1 MPITQRAQIVAL
13 MLSVIRREH
22 ATTMDYR
29 LGLLAGCTIVM
40 WGLWGFF
47 GKLALQK
54 GMAPITI
61 FLAEVI
67 TSVACTVPI
76 VVVLLRSHSLSQFH
90 TSWNVFGV
98 LSGAGLA
105 LGLLSYYFALEKTQA
120 SLLVPLTAIY
130 PVVSVLL
137 SYAVLHER
145 LSLLQWVGVVLVV
158 GGAMLLLSPA
168 TTETP

>member
-1 MPITQRAQIVAL
+1 
-13 MLSVIRREH
+13 
-22 ATTMDYR
+22 
-29 LGLLAGCTIVM
+29 M

-54 GMAPITI
+54 GMAPTTI

-76 VVVLLRSHSLSQFH
+76 LVVLLRSHSLSQFH

-98 LSGAGLA
+98 FSGAGLA
-105 LGLLSYYFALEKTQA
+105 LGLLCYYFALEKTQA
-120 SLLVPLTAIY
+120 SILVPLTAMY
-130 PVVSVLL
+130 PVISVLL

-145 LSLLQWVGVVLVV
+145 LSIFQWVGVVLVV
-158 GGAMLLLSPA
+158 VGTVLLLSTA
-168 TTETP
+168 TIDIP

>member
-1 MPITQRAQIVAL
+1 
-13 MLSVIRREH
+13 
-22 ATTMDYR
+22 
-29 LGLLAGCTIVM
+29 M

-54 GMAPITI
+54 GMAPTTM
-61 FLAEVI
+61 FLAEVL
-67 TSVACTVPI
+67 TSAVCTVPMLI
-76 VVVLLRSHSLSQFH
+76 VLLRSHNLSPFYS
-90 TSWNVFGV
+90 SWNVFGV

-105 LGLLSYYFALEKTQA
+105 FGLLSYYFALETTQA
-120 SLLVPLTAIY
+120 SLLVPLTAMY

-145 LSLLQWVGVVLVV
+145 LSMLQWVGVVLVL
-158 GGAMLLLSPA
+158 GGAMLLLSTA

>member
-1 MPITQRAQIVAL
+1 
-13 MLSVIRREH
+13 
-22 ATTMDYR
+22 
-29 LGLLAGCTIVM
+29 M

-54 GMAPITI
+54 GMAPTTM

-67 TSVACTVPI
+67 TSAACTVPL
-76 VVVLLRSHSLSQFH
+76 VVVLFRNHSLSPFH

-105 LGLLSYYFALEKTQA
+105 LGLLCYYVALEKTQA
-120 SLLVPLTAIY
+120 SLLVPLTAMY

-158 GGAMLLLSPA
+158 GGAILLLSPA
-168 TTETP
+168 TTKTP

>member
-1 MPITQRAQIVAL
+1 
-13 MLSVIRREH
+13 
-22 ATTMDYR
+22 MDYR
-29 LGLLAGCTIVM
+29 LVLLAGFTIVM

-54 GMAPITI
+54 GMAPTTI

-76 VVVLLRSHSLSQFH
+76 LVVLLRSHSLSQCH

-105 LGLLSYYFALEKTQA
+105 LGLLCYYFALEKTQA
-120 SLLVPLTAIY
+120 SILVPLTAIY

-145 LSLLQWVGVVLVV
+145 PSMLQWVGVVLVIV
-158 GGAMLLLSPA
+158 GAMLLLSTA
-168 TTETP
+168 TTDTP

>member
-1 MPITQRAQIVAL
+1 
-13 MLSVIRREH
+13 
-22 ATTMDYR
+22 MDYR
-29 LGLLAGCTIVM
+29 LGLLAGCTIIL

-47 GKLALQK
+47 GKLALQN
-54 GMAPITI
+54 GMAPTTM
-61 FLAEVI
+61 FLAEVL
-67 TSVACTVPI
+67 TSAVCTVPL
-76 VVVLLRSHSLSQFH
+76 VVVLLRNHSLSPWPP
-90 TSWNVFGV
+90 SWNVFGV

-105 LGLLSYYFALEKTQA
+105 LGLLCYYVALEKTQA
-120 SLLVPLTAIY
+120 SLLVPLTAVY

-145 LSLLQWVGVVLVV
+145 LSLLQWVGVVLVI

>member
-1 MPITQRAQIVAL
+1 
-13 MLSVIRREH
+13 
-22 ATTMDYR
+22 MDYR
-29 LGLLAGCTIVM
+29 LGLLAGCTIIL

-47 GKLALQK
+47 GKLALQN
-54 GMAPITI
+54 GMAPTTM
-61 FLAEVI
+61 FLAEVL
-67 TSVACTVPI
+67 TSTICTVPL
-76 VVVLLRSHSLSQFH
+76 VVVLLRNHSLSQWPP
-90 TSWNVFGV
+90 SWNVFGV

-105 LGLLSYYFALEKTQA
+105 LGLLCYYVALEKTQA
-120 SLLVPLTAIY
+120 SLLVPLTAVY

>member
-1 MPITQRAQIVAL
+1 
-13 MLSVIRREH
+13 
-22 ATTMDYR
+22 MDYR
-29 LGLLAGCTIVM
+29 LGSLAGFTIVM

-54 GMAPITI
+54 GMAPTTI

-67 TSVACTVPI
+67 TSAACTVPI
-76 VVVLLRSHSLSQFH
+76 VVVLFRSHSLSQFH

-105 LGLLSYYFALEKTQA
+105 LGLLCYYFALEKTQA
-120 SLLVPLTAIY
+120 SILVPLTAIY

-137 SYAVLHER
+137 SYAVLQER
-145 LSLLQWVGVVLVV
+145 LGLLQWVGVVLVV
-158 GGAMLLLSPA
+158 VGAMLLLSSA

>member
-1 MPITQRAQIVAL
+1 
-13 MLSVIRREH
+13 
-22 ATTMDYR
+22 MDYR

-47 GKLALQK
+47 GKFALQK
-54 GMAPITI
+54 GMAPTTM

-67 TSVACTVPI
+67 TSAACTVPL
-76 VVVLLRSHSLSQFH
+76 VVVLLRNHSLAQFH

-105 LGLLSYYFALEKTQA
+105 LGLLCYYVALETTQA

-145 LSLLQWVGVVLVV
+145 LSLLQWIGVVLVV
-158 GGAMLLLSPA
+158 GGAMLLLSTAP
-168 TTETP
+168 TETP

>member
-1 MPITQRAQIVAL
+1 
-13 MLSVIRREH
+13 
-22 ATTMDYR
+22 MDYR
-29 LGLLAGCTIVM
+29 LGLLAGFTIVM

-54 GMAPITI
+54 GMAPTTM
-61 FLAEVI
+61 FLAEVL
-67 TSVACTVPI
+67 TSAACTVPL
-76 VVVLLRSHSLSQFH
+76 VVVLLRNHSLSHFH

-105 LGLLSYYFALEKTQA
+105 LGLLCYYVALEKTQA
-120 SLLVPLTAIY
+120 SILVPLTAMY

-145 LSLLQWVGVVLVV
+145 LSLLQWVGVALVV
-158 GGAMLLLSPA
+158 GGAMLLLSTA
-168 TTETP
+168 TPETP

>member
-1 MPITQRAQIVAL
+1 
-13 MLSVIRREH
+13 
-22 ATTMDYR
+22 
-29 LGLLAGCTIVM
+29 M

-54 GMAPITI
+54 GMAPTTM
-61 FLAEVI
+61 FLTEVI
-67 TSVACTVPI
+67 TSAACTVPL
-76 VVVLLRSHSLSQFH
+76 VVVLFRNHSLSQVH

-105 LGLLSYYFALEKTQA
+105 LGLLCYYVALEKTQA
-120 SLLVPLTAIY
+120 SILVPLTAMY

-158 GGAMLLLSPA
+158 GAILLLSPA

>member
-1 MPITQRAQIVAL
+1 
-13 MLSVIRREH
+13 
-22 ATTMDYR
+22 
-29 LGLLAGCTIVM
+29 M

-54 GMAPITI
+54 GMAPTTM

-67 TSVACTVPI
+67 TSAACTVPL
-76 VVVLLRSHSLSQFH
+76 VVVLFRNHSLAQSH
-90 TSWNVFGV
+90 TSWNIFGV

-105 LGLLSYYFALEKTQA
+105 LGLLCYYVALEKTQA

>member
-1 MPITQRAQIVAL
+1 
-13 MLSVIRREH
+13 
-22 ATTMDYR
+22 
-29 LGLLAGCTIVM
+29 M

-47 GKLALQK
+47 GKLGLQK
-54 GMAPITI
+54 GMAPTTM

-67 TSVACTVPI
+67 TSAACTIPL
-76 VVVLLRSHSLSQFH
+76 VVIRLHNHSPSHFH
-90 TSWNVFGV
+90 PSWNVFGV

-105 LGLLSYYFALEKTQA
+105 LGLLGYYVALEKMQA
-120 SLLVPLTAIY
+120 SILVPLTAMY

-168 TTETP
+168 PTEPP

>member
-1 MPITQRAQIVAL
+1 
-13 MLSVIRREH
+13 
-22 ATTMDYR
+22 
-29 LGLLAGCTIVM
+29 M

-54 GMAPITI
+54 GMAPTAI

-76 VVVLLRSHSLSQFH
+76 LVVLLRSHSLSQFH

-98 LSGAGLA
+98 FSGAGLA
-105 LGLLSYYFALEKTQA
+105 LGLLCYYFALEKTQA
-120 SLLVPLTAIY
+120 SILVPLTAMY
-130 PVVSVLL
+130 PVISVLL

-145 LSLLQWVGVVLVV
+145 PSMLQWVGVVLVV
-158 GGAMLLLSPA
+158 VGAMLLLSTA
-168 TTETP
+168 TIDTP

>member
-1 MPITQRAQIVAL
+1 MLAYSGESIQI
-13 MLSVIRREH
+13 
-22 ATTMDYR
+22 TMDYR
-29 LGLLAGCTIVM
+29 LGLLAGFTIIM

-47 GKLALQK
+47 GKLALQQ
-54 GMAPITI
+54 GMAPTTI

-67 TSVACTVPI
+67 TSAACAIPI
-76 VVVLLRSHSLSQFH
+76 LLVLFRSQSLSQCH

-120 SLLVPLTAIY
+120 SILVPLTAMY

-145 LSLLQWVGVVLVV
+145 LGMLQWIGVVLVIV
-158 GGAMLLLSPA
+158 GAMLLLSPA
-168 TTETP
+168 TTDAP

>member
-1 MPITQRAQIVAL
+1 
-13 MLSVIRREH
+13 
-22 ATTMDYR
+22 
-29 LGLLAGCTIVM
+29 M

-54 GMAPITI
+54 GMAPTTI

-76 VVVLLRSHSLSQFH
+76 LVVLLRSRSLSQFH
-90 TSWNVFGV
+90 TSWNVFGI
-98 LSGAGLA
+98 LSGTGLA
-105 LGLLSYYFALEKTQA
+105 LGLLCYYFALEKTQA
-120 SLLVPLTAIY
+120 SILVPLTAIY

-145 LSLLQWVGVVLVV
+145 LSILQGVGVILVV
-158 GGAMLLLSPA
+158 VGAVLLLSTA
-168 TTETP
+168 TADTP